1 MVSMQSNWFNKT
13 TAAINEMNRNKPHE
27 HHFNLFS
34 DVKNEGDDDREQKK
48 NSASLPVHF
57 GCSQSFSVHSL
68 AGTEAWFSLNYRWEL
83 LLSISKSSKANPVQF
98 TRIGY
103 INK

>member
-1 MVSMQSNWFNKT
+1 
-13 TAAINEMNRNKPHE
+13 MNRNKPHE

-34 DVKNEGDDDREQKK
+34 DVKNEGDDDRKQKK

-68 AGTEAWFSLNYRWEL
+68 AGTEA
-83 LLSISKSSKANPVQF
+83 
-98 TRIGY
+98 
-103 INK
+103 